1 MHIQYLLND
10 FKAYKLLVYYFSP
23 WILDF
28 HVAKFPR
35 HTWPGL
41 CENDLIHRQ
50 SKNQQKK
57 KKNSCLTLS
66 IHKLSDSMLSWRMR
80 FMLDLFIFIGRYG
93 VIYVLSQSQI

>member
-1 MHIQYLLND
+1 MND

-57 KKNSCLTLS
+57 ESIHIGTTLS
-66 IHKLSDSMLSWRMR
+66 IRKKIL
-80 FMLDLFIFIGRYG
+80 
-93 VIYVLSQSQI
+93 Q

>member
-50 SKNQQKK
+50 SKNQQQ
-57 KKNSCLTLS
+57 KNKAFTSEL
-66 IHKLSDSMLSWRMR
+66 H
-80 FMLDLFIFIGRYG
+80 YP
-93 VIYVLSQSQI
+93 